1 MVQIERVIVFVHTML
16 LVQIDGTLSGLIGD
30 NVAMSQILGNDARTW
45 LLLLGDLIAIA
56 FSLCS
61 IMASIV
67 LVRASSAGDLD
78 VSGAKLGVVEE
89 EGSLGRGFLF
99 EGYGGIL
106 GLTSRLN
113 LDAGNLAAVAES
125 VLTIQLV

>member
-89 EGSLGRGFLF
+89 EGGLGRGFLF

-106 GLTSRLN
+106 GLTGG
-113 LDAGNLAAVAES
+113 LDLDIGNLATVAEL
-125 VLTIQLV
+125 VLIVQLV